1 MVQWMNAQPKPKP
14 NDNKHSETIDL
25 CDGNDENGKLGFF
38 SCAVFISLGLVFNIF
53 TYEIFRPSSI
63 SQPMV
68 TNDNSW
74 KSSDFCPAGIQI
86 LMRILEFHLNFLI
99 AIVGKID
106 ETISKCEIHALVVI
120 FVFCLMIILSAMLPK
135 MTRDQCKKVGKVMGH
150 HFISSAT
157 VSF

>member
-1 MVQWMNAQPKPKP
+1 MVQWINAQPKPKP
-14 NDNKHSETIDL
+14 NDNKHSETIDF
-25 CDGNDENGKLGFF
+25 CDDIDENGKLGFF

-53 TYEIFRPSSI
+53 TYEIFRSSSI

-74 KSSDFCPAGIQI
+74 KPIDFCPGGVQI
-86 LMRILEFHLNFLI
+86 LMRLLESYLNFLI

-120 FVFCLMIILSAMLPK
+120 FMFGLMIILSAVLPK
-135 MTRDQCKKVGKVMGH
+135 MTTDQCKKVGKVMGH
-150 HFISSAT
+150 HFISSAM